1 MTFQFIRDHREHFPV
16 RLMCRVLEAS
26 PSGFYDWLRRPES
39 QRAAE
44 DRALIEKIQA
54 VHNESR
60 RTYGSP
66 RVHASLKAAGYRIGR
81 KRVARLMRENDI
93 RPRTKRKF
101 KVTTDSRHDHPI
113 APNLLDRQFT
123 VEAPN
128 TVWLADLSYIWT
140 REGWLY
146 LAVVLDL
153 FSRQVV
159 GWAMDEQMPQEL
171 TLAALDM
178 ALKRRRPLPGLMHH
192 SDRGSQYAAGAYQKR
207 LVEHGIVCSM
217 SRKGNCWDNAP
228 MESFFHT
235 LKTELVH
242 HRDYLTRDEARR
254 DIFEYIEVF
263 YNRQRSHSTLGYLSP
278 AQFEVTALA
287 A

>member
-1 MTFQFIRDHREHFPV
+1 
-16 RLMCRVLEAS
+16 MCRVLEAS

-93 RPRTKRKF
+93 RAKAKRKF
-101 KVTTDSRHDHPI
+101 KVTTDSRHDHPV
-113 APNLLDRQFT
+113 APNLLDRQFM
-123 VEAPN
+123 VAAPN

-171 TLAALDM
+171 TPVHGAPAA
-178 ALKRRRPLPGLMHH
+178 LPGLMHH

-207 LVEHGIVCSM
+207 LVEHAIVCSM
-217 SRKGNCWDNAP
+217 SRKGNCWEP
-228 MESFFHT
+228 VRVS
-235 LKTELVH
+235 
-242 HRDYLTRDEARR
+242 EANMRR
-254 DIFEYIEVF
+254 SRAFSI
-263 YNRQRSHSTLGYLSP
+263 P
-278 AQFEVTALA
+278 
-287 A
+287 

>member
-1 MTFQFIRDHREHFPV
+1 VKFQFIRDHREYFPV

-39 QRAAE
+39 PRAAE
-44 DRALIEKIQA
+44 DRALVAKIEA
-54 VHNESR
+54 VHGESR

-66 RVHASLKAAGYRIGR
+66 RVHASLKAEGYRIGR

-93 RPRTKRKF
+93 RARTKRKF
-101 KVTTDSRHDHPI
+101 RVTTDSRHDHPV
-113 APNLLDRQFT
+113 APNRLDRQFT
-123 VEAPN
+123 VAAPN
-128 TVWLADLSYIWT
+128 TVWLADISYIWT

-171 TLAALDM
+171 TLTALDM

-192 SDRGSQYAAGAYQKR
+192 SDRGSQYAAGAYQER
-207 LVEHGIVCSM
+207 LAEHGIVGSM
-217 SRKGNCWDNAP
+217 SRKGNCWEPVRVSEAN
-228 MESFFHT
+228 
-235 LKTELVH
+235 
-242 HRDYLTRDEARR
+242 TRPWK
-254 DIFEYIEVF
+254 VF
-263 YNRQRSHSTLGYLSP
+263 STP
-278 AQFEVTALA
+278 
-287 A
+287 

>member
-54 VHNESR
+54 TRADGQPARARQPGSR
-60 RTYGSP
+60 CGGATAAAQG
-66 RVHASLKAAGYRIGR
+66 KAAGYRIGR

-128 TVWLADLSYIWT
+128 TVWLADLSYTAKAGCTWPSCSTSSPVRWLAGRWT
-140 REGWLY
+140 
-146 LAVVLDL
+146 
-153 FSRQVV
+153 SRC
-159 GWAMDEQMPQEL
+159 
-171 TLAALDM
+171 
-178 ALKRRRPLPGLMHH
+178 RR
-192 SDRGSQYAAGAYQKR
+192 S
-207 LVEHGIVCSM
+207 
-217 SRKGNCWDNAP
+217 
-228 MESFFHT
+228 
-235 LKTELVH
+235 
-242 HRDYLTRDEARR
+242 
-254 DIFEYIEVF
+254 
-263 YNRQRSHSTLGYLSP
+263 
-278 AQFEVTALA
+278 
-287 A
+287 

>member
-1 MTFQFIRDHREHFPV
+1 VTFQFIRDHREHFPV

-66 RVHASLKAAGYRIGR
+66 RGHASLKAAGYRIGR

-171 TLAALDM
+171 TPGHGAPAAPAAAWPDAPLRSRQSIC
-178 ALKRRRPLPGLMHH
+178 RRCLP
-192 SDRGSQYAAGAYQKR
+192 
-207 LVEHGIVCSM
+207 E
-217 SRKGNCWDNAP
+217 
-228 MESFFHT
+228 T
-235 LKTELVH
+235 
-242 HRDYLTRDEARR
+242 ARR
-254 DIFEYIEVF
+254 ARHRLFDEPQ
-263 YNRQRSHSTLGYLSP
+263 RKLLGTRQGQRS
-278 AQFEVTALA
+278 
-287 A
+287 